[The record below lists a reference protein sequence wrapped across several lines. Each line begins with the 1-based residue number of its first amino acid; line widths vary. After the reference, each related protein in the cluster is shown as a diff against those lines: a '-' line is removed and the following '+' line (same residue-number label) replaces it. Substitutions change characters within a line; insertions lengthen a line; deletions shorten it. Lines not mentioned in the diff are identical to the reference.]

1 MEDLVKTYW
10 PQFIALVA
18 FVAWLKRLE
27 SMVRGHAEVISEL
40 RREQAE
46 INRRAQDQ
54 AITLAAIKESLSAI
68 KITLDRLYERMDR
81 SK

>member
-1 MEDLVKTYW
+1 MEDLFKTYW
-10 PQFIALVA
+10 PQGAALVA
-18 FVAWLKRLE
+18 FIVWLIRLE
-27 SMVRGHAEVISEL
+27 SMVRGHATVIIEL

-54 AITLAAIKESLSAI
+54 AITLAAIKESLSSI

-81 SK
+81 RS